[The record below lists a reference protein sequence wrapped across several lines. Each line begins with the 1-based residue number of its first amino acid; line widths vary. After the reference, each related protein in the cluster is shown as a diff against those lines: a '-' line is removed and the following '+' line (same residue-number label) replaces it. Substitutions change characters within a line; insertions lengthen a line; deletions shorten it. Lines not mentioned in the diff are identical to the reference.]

1 MAKTSTKKKKTA
13 KKALKE
19 NYSSGALTMADLL
32 KKKEDAF
39 RAFKRGDHVKATISQ
54 ITPKKIYFDLGGK
67 TEGVIFGEELKRAH
81 DYLASLKEGDEV
93 EVVVGSP
100 EDARGQILVSL
111 RDQVQRHAWK
121 FFEEKQNRG
130 ETIEVVGHD
139 ILASGILVE
148 APFSLMGFIPSS
160 LLGGKWNWI

>member
-1 MAKTSTKKKKTA
+1 
-13 KKALKE
+13 
-19 NYSSGALTMADLL
+19 MADLL

-39 RAFKRGDHVKATISQ
+39 RAFKRGDHVRATISQ

-81 DYLASLKEGDEV
+81 DYLATLGEGDKV

-121 FFEEKQNRG
+121 FLRKQDKG
-130 ETIEVVGHD
+130 EALRWWGMTLLPRVFWWKR
-139 ILASGILVE
+139 
-148 APFSLMGFIPSS
+148 PFL
-160 LLGGKWNWI
+160 